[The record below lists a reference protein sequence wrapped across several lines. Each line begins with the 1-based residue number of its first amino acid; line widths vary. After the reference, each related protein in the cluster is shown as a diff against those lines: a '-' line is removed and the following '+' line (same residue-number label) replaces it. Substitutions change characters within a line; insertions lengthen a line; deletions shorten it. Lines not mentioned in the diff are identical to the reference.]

1 MNKVIENI
9 FTNRFITISTAVFFT
24 AIFLFARSFMGIYIF
39 GFRVGELTMG
49 LSMIFCIFG
58 LITFFNF
65 EYFSKKNFSDKKIF
79 FSLIFIFLVFFTNV
93 IIFDNN
99 ITIYSFRSSSYIWT
113 LGFLFF
119 GYLYFNFNQLSEKFI
134 YVSIPILIYI
144 YYFSIWGLPQNIIN
158 FILSISDKFEPHKGS
173 DILVIYVSILFI
185 TNRLIIKK
193 RLGFELFFI
202 ISSLYAPLILF
213 KSRASFIS
221 FLIFTLFELYYFKEF
236 IKFPIKRNIVLFSF
250 SLFIF
255 FQSIFFISGSGFIKA
270 DEIESEV
277 EYVATYRADP
287 DEEVFR
293 LFYIAEDT
301 LGSKTTRIF
310 STDNNLNWRLQ
321 IWQDV
326 IYDLYFKNQLL
337 FGYGYDE
344 KIPAM
349 EDPTRKGQDG
359 LNENTHNYIITL
371 LARGGVLTVIVY
383 IYLYFLL
390 LKNNI
395 LITNSKF
402 IYVYLLPIMF
412 NALFDVAMENSHFP
426 LIFYFT
432 IGMLFHKDKIFKNY

>member
-1 MNKVIENI
+1 MNKAIENI
-9 FTNRFITISTAVFFT
+9 FKNKIITISTSVFFIS
-24 AIFLFARSFMGIYIF
+24 IFLFARSFMGIYIF

-49 LSMIFCIFG
+49 LSMIFFLFG
-58 LITFFNF
+58 LTTFFKF
-65 EYFSKKNFSDKKIF
+65 EYFSKKNFTDKKIF
-79 FSLIFIFLVFFTNV
+79 YSLIFIFLVFFTNL

-119 GYLYFNFNQLSEKFI
+119 GYLYFKFNQLSEKFI

-144 YYFSIWGLPQNIIN
+144 YCFSIWGLPQNIID
-158 FILSISDKFEPHKGS
+158 FIFSISDKFEPHKGS
-173 DILVIYVSILFI
+173 DILVIYVTLFFI
-185 TNRLIIKK
+185 ANRLIIKK
-193 RLGFELFFI
+193 RVGFELFFI
-202 ISSLYAPLILF
+202 ISSLYAPLMLY

-221 FLIFTLFELYYFKEF
+221 FLIFTIFELYYFKGH
-236 IKFPIKRNIVLFSF
+236 IKFSIKRNIVLFSF

-255 FQSIFFISGSGFIKA
+255 FQSIFFISGSGFIQA

-287 DEEVFR
+287 DDEVFR
-293 LFYIAEDT
+293 LFYIAVDK

-326 IYDLYFKNQLL
+326 VYDLYFNNQLL
-337 FGYGYDE
+337 LGYGYDE

-390 LKNNI
+390 FKNNK

-402 IYVYLLPIMF
+402 LFVYLLPIFF

-426 LIFYFT
+426 LIYYFT
-432 IGMLFHKDKIFKNY
+432 IGMLFHRDKIFKNY